1 MMHSARRRATGCR
14 RSPAV
19 RAAAAHMRPAAAG
32 LAAQVGNQ
40 LVASA
45 GFNSDTLQVRLPAC
59 ARQHAVAA
67 CATATLSRR
76 PRRLALAPDELSAR
90 ARLPAP
96 RRPCTQALAQCPV
109 SEIASACA
117 TTLAEQ
123 QGTRAAAVASAAA
136 GVNVTAG
143 AGSAPANAAAV
154 SGAGALLVSA
164 GWAAAL
170 LVGAALMA

>member
-40 LVASA
+40 LVTSA

-76 PRRLALAPDELSAR
+76 PRRLALAPEQSAR
-90 ARLPAP
+90 ARPPAP

-123 QGTRAAAVASAAA
+123 QGTRAAAAASAAA

-143 AGSAPANAAAV
+143 AGAAPANAAAV
-154 SGAGALLVSA
+154 SGAGALLASA